1 MGEQTVIA
9 KRLEAILEKRDITQ
23 ADLAR
28 MSGLSTA
35 LIAQIITGRT
45 KDPHFMTVVQ
55 IAKAL
60 DVPLEY
66 FAK

>member
-1 MGEQTVIA
+1 MGDSTVIG
-9 KRLEAILEKRDITQ
+9 KRIQVILDKRGLTQ

-35 LIAQIITGRT
+35 IIAQIITGRT
-45 KDPHFMTVVQ
+45 KDPRFMTVVQ